1 MHIKFFKYYN
11 DLVSEKHTWYNQ
23 GPELSLDYKEN
34 DNMVLEASRE
44 ELNRIAFLQT
54 LQLPRQGGKELSR
67 EKVLATGQN
76 TITRLYFCV

>member
-1 MHIKFFKYYN
+1 
-11 DLVSEKHTWYNQ
+11 
-23 GPELSLDYKEN
+23 
-34 DNMVLEASRE
+34 MVLEASRE